1 MGTRSRLSPGLF
13 GFVLILFM
21 FPFATFS
28 CMGQE
33 VGSLS
38 GLKLATGTSIEEPSM
53 FGESENRKV
62 PSNALAMLAL
72 TATVAGLGLAL
83 GGRRGLAMAAGAIG
97 AVALLGMQAGITD
110 AVRTQTEGV
119 IGVRFTAAYWLA
131 VLSLFAAAVVSVL
144 HTGTDRQSEGG
155 DGTHRAV
162 PR

>member
-1 MGTRSRLSPGLF
+1 
-13 GFVLILFM
+13 
-21 FPFATFS
+21 
-28 CMGQE
+28 
-33 VGSLS
+33 
-38 GLKLATGTSIEEPSM
+38 
-53 FGESENRKV
+53 
-62 PSNALAMLAL
+62 MLAL